1 LEVTERPDGSRLD
14 FSVQDTGIG
23 IAPENLPKLF
33 KSFQQ
38 IDSALNRKYAGT
50 GLGLALVKRM
60 TEMHGGEVSVVSEPG
75 RGARFTVSIPASPGA
90 VKAAGL
96 ERGPSKTPFRPEK
109 IPGAP
114 LILIAEDHP
123 TNRLL
128 LERHLSNRGCRL
140 IFAMDGQE
148 AVARATADRPALILM
163 DVQMPVLDG
172 LEATRRLRA
181 DPATAAIPIITLTA
195 LAMPEDRLRCLE
207 AGANAYLS
215 KPLQLA
221 ELDRLI
227 LEHLPPA

>member
-1 LEVTERPDGSRLD
+1 
-14 FSVQDTGIG
+14 
-23 IAPENLPKLF
+23 
-33 KSFQQ
+33 
-38 IDSALNRKYAGT
+38 
-50 GLGLALVKRM
+50 
-60 TEMHGGEVSVVSEPG
+60 
-75 RGARFTVSIPASPGA
+75 
-90 VKAAGL
+90 
-96 ERGPSKTPFRPEK
+96 
-109 IPGAP
+109 
-114 LILIAEDHP
+114 
-123 TNRLL
+123 
-128 LERHLSNRGCRL
+128 
-140 IFAMDGQE
+140 MDGQE